1 MTASSSANISEG
13 LTDRCRSAPRERNTT
28 VKQTHR
34 RDIKADP
41 FEVKLIGIMLV
52 FVVIM
57 VALVV
62 LSCWR

>member
-1 MTASSSANISEG
+1 M
-13 LTDRCRSAPRERNTT
+13 
-28 VKQTHR
+28 KQTHR

-57 VALVV
+57 VTLVV
-62 LSCWR
+62 LSCWG